1 MNGAAVRGRRYKRR
15 RDHARRSAAGF
26 EAQPVAG
33 GPEGG
38 DAQGLFYNV
47 AETGA
52 GTDAPHLRP
61 PARTWVV
68 VVEPDGSLVVSA
80 APVQRRER

>member
-15 RDHARRSAAGF
+15 RDHARRSAAGS
-26 EAQPVAG
+26 EAQ
-33 GPEGG
+33 GG

-61 PARTWVV
+61 PARAWGV
-68 VVEPDGSLVVSA
+68 VVEPDGSLVESA